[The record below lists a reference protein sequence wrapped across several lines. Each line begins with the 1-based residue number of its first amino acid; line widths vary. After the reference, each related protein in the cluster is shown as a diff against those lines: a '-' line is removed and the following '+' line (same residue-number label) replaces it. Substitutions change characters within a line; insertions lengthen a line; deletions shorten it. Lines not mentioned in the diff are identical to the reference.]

1 VQSEHSSAVENTSP
15 PPELEHPANP
25 EYMTDL
31 EELFRLGPRN
41 SGSGAVGT
49 PTKDLQGTVDIINKA
64 YISDSSLPLQTNPSH
79 KYILTLIST
88 VRARATSVS
97 SVIGGGAVESVHDLP
112 VNPPNRKK

>member
-64 YISDSSLPLQTNPSH
+64 YISDSSLPLQTTQVTN
-79 KYILTLIST
+79 IF
-88 VRARATSVS
+88 
-97 SVIGGGAVESVHDLP
+97 
-112 VNPPNRKK
+112 